1 MIKKRNSFSASAVLN
16 RFMRLLVLPL
26 LAATVALTTL
36 QTGAIAADKKTGLQV
51 IRTSTVGA
59 TKNVSLGLD
68 KSLVVEL
75 PRDVRDVLVANPEI
89 ADAIVR
95 TARKIFLIGNQVGQT
110 NIFMF
115 DKAGNTVLSLN
126 LAVERDILP
135 LADLIEKYVPG
146 SNVKVE
152 IVNDNVV
159 LTGSVPNPIAA
170 RRVSDLAQAFVTGG
184 EATTGQFTQTAVSGQ
199 NGGDSAISNPDGQGR
214 QESQIINLLKIEG
227 EDQVHLKVVV
237 AEIKRSVLKQLG
249 IDFSANGGTALQGFA
264 LQRAAVAGV
273 GGFFQGGGAAAG
285 VSRSVGSNA
294 ANFTT
299 TIEALERAN
308 VLRTLAEPTLTAQSG
323 REATFLAG
331 GEVNLPT
338 AVGTDE
344 DTGAATITTERRTLG
359 VSLSFT
365 PIVQSAER
373 ISITLN
379 TEVSSIDQ
387 TRADS
392 TGLGGVVFPGVSVRR
407 VSSTIELPSGGSMIV
422 GGLLKDELRRSS
434 QGLPYLKNIPILGS
448 LFGSSGYARDETELV
463 IMATPYL
470 VRPTAR
476 KKLARPDKNFA
487 APSDTGTFLF
497 NQINRI
503 YGGNG
508 GANGK
513 YHGRVGFIYD

>member
-1 MIKKRNSFSASAVLN
+1 MIKKRNSFSALAVLH
-16 RFMRLLVLPL
+16 RFARLSVLPL
-26 LAATVALTTL
+26 LAAIVALTTL
-36 QTGAIAADKKTGLQV
+36 QTGAIAADKKNGLQV
-51 IRTSTVGA
+51 IKTSTVGV
-59 TKNVSLGLD
+59 TKSVSLGLD
-68 KSLVVEL
+68 KSLVIEL

-110 NIFMF
+110 NVFMF

-135 LADLIEKYVPG
+135 LAELIEKYVPG
-146 SNVKVE
+146 SDVTVE

-159 LTGSVPNPIAA
+159 LTGTVPNPIAA
-170 RRVSDLAQAFVTGG
+170 RRVADLAQAFVTGG
-184 EATTGQFTQTAVSGQ
+184 EATTGAFTQTATSAQ
-199 NGGDSAISNPDGQGR
+199 NGGDSAISNPDGAGR
-214 QESQIINLLKIEG
+214 QQSQIINLLKIEG

-249 IDFSANGGTALQGFA
+249 ISLSALRNGVESFDLS
-264 LQRAAVAGV
+264 REAVAG
-273 GGFFQGGGAAAG
+273 A
-285 VSRSVGSNA
+285 VGSFQPGGLA
-294 ANFTT
+294 GTFSRTFGSTNFTT
-299 TIEALERAN
+299 AVQALERAN

-338 AVGTDE
+338 SSSIDDDGNIAIE
-344 DTGAATITTERRTLG
+344 TTQRTVG
-359 VSLSFT
+359 VSLSFL
-365 PIVQSAER
+365 PVVQSAER

-379 TEVSSIDQ
+379 TEVSAVDPTQ
-387 TRADS
+387 ADV
-392 TGLGGVVFPGVSVRR
+392 GAGGVSFPGVSIRR
-407 VSSTIELPSGGSMIV
+407 ASSTIELSSGGTMIV
-422 GGLLKDELRRSS
+422 GGLLKDELRRTSN
-434 QGLPYLKNIPILGS
+434 GLPYLKNLPVLGP
-448 LFGSSGYARDETELV
+448 LFGSSGFTRNETELV

-476 KKLARPDKNFA
+476 KNLARPDKNFA
-487 APSDTGTFLF
+487 TPSDTGTYLF

-503 YGGNG
+503 YGGKA

>member
-1 MIKKRNSFSASAVLN
+1 MLH
-16 RFMRLLVLPL
+16 RFARLSVLPL
-26 LAATVALTTL
+26 LAAIVALTTL
-36 QTGAIAADKKTGLQV
+36 QTGAIAADKKNGLQV
-51 IRTSTVGA
+51 IKTSTVGV
-59 TKNVSLGLD
+59 TKSVSLGLD
-68 KSLVVEL
+68 KSLVIEL

-110 NIFMF
+110 NVFMF

-135 LADLIEKYVPG
+135 LAELIEKYVPG
-146 SNVKVE
+146 SDVTVE

-159 LTGSVPNPIAA
+159 LTGTVPNPIAA
-170 RRVSDLAQAFVTGG
+170 RRVADLAQAFVTGG
-184 EATTGQFTQTAVSGQ
+184 EATTGAFTQTATSAQ
-199 NGGDSAISNPDGQGR
+199 NGGDSAISNPDGAGR
-214 QESQIINLLKIEG
+214 QQSQIINLLKIEG

-249 IDFSANGGTALQGFA
+249 ISLSALRNGVESFDLS
-264 LQRAAVAGV
+264 REAVAG
-273 GGFFQGGGAAAG
+273 A
-285 VSRSVGSNA
+285 VGSFQPGGLA
-294 ANFTT
+294 GTFSRTFGSTNFTT
-299 TIEALERAN
+299 AVQALERAN

-338 AVGTDE
+338 SSSIDDDGNIAIE
-344 DTGAATITTERRTLG
+344 TTQRTVG
-359 VSLSFT
+359 VSLSFL
-365 PIVQSAER
+365 PVVQSAER

-379 TEVSSIDQ
+379 TEVSAVDPTQ
-387 TRADS
+387 ADV
-392 TGLGGVVFPGVSVRR
+392 GAGGVSFPGVSIRR
-407 VSSTIELPSGGSMIV
+407 ASSTIELSSGGTMIV
-422 GGLLKDELRRSS
+422 GGLLKDELRRTSN
-434 QGLPYLKNIPILGS
+434 GLPYLKNLPVLGP
-448 LFGSSGYARDETELV
+448 LFGSSGFTRNETELV

-476 KKLARPDKNFA
+476 KNLARPDKNFA
-487 APSDTGTFLF
+487 TPSDTGTYLF

-503 YGGNG
+503 YGGKA

>member
-1 MIKKRNSFSASAVLN
+1 MIKKRNSFSALAVLN
-16 RFMRLLVLPL
+16 RFTRLTVLPL
-26 LAATVALTTL
+26 VAATVALTTL
-36 QTGAIAADKKTGLQV
+36 HTGAIAADKNNDLQV
-51 IRTSTVGA
+51 IRPGTVGA
-59 TKNVSLGLD
+59 VKTVSLGLD
-68 KSLVVEL
+68 KSIVVEL
-75 PRDVRDVLVANPEI
+75 PRDVRDVLVANPEV

-126 LAVERDILP
+126 LAVERDIKP
-135 LADLIEKYVPG
+135 LAGLIEKYVPG
-146 SNVKVE
+146 SDVTVE

-159 LTGSVPNPIAA
+159 LTGTVPNPIAA

-184 EATTGQFTQTAVSGQ
+184 EATTGAFTQTATSGQ
-199 NGGDSAISNPDGQGR
+199 NGGDSAITNPDGGGR

-237 AEIKRSVLKQLG
+237 AEIRRSVLKQLG
-249 IDFSANGGTALQGFA
+249 ISLSALQQGASAFNFS
-264 LQRAAVAGV
+264 RDAVAG
-273 GGFFQGGGAAAG
+273 A
-285 VSRSVGSNA
+285 VGSFQFGGLTGA
-294 ANFTT
+294 VSQ
-299 TIEALERAN
+299 TIGNNGVFQSSIDALERAN

-338 AVGTDE
+338 ATSIDDGVV
-344 DTGAATITTERRTLG
+344 TIETTERTVG

-365 PIVQSAER
+365 PVVQSAER

-379 TEVSSIDQ
+379 TEVSAVDPTQANADTSI
-387 TRADS
+387 
-392 TGLGGVVFPGVSVRR
+392 GGVVFPGVSIRR
-407 VSSTIELPSGGSMIV
+407 ASSTIELPSGGTMIV
-422 GGLLKDELRRSS
+422 GGLLKDDLRRTSA
-434 QGLPYLKNIPILGS
+434 GLPYLKNVPILGP
-448 LFGSSGYARDETELV
+448 LFGSAGFTRNETELV

-476 KKLARPDKNFA
+476 KQLVRPDKNFA
-487 APSDTGTFLF
+487 TPNDTGTFFF
-497 NQINRI
+497 NEINRV
-503 YGGNG
+503 YGGKAG
-508 GANGK
+508 VNGK

>member
-1 MIKKRNSFSASAVLN
+1 MIKIRNSFSPLAVLN
-16 RFMRLLVLPL
+16 RFARLTVLPL

-36 QTGAIAADKKTGLQV
+36 QTGAIAADKNRSGLQ
-51 IRTSTVGA
+51 ILKASSSGT
-59 TKNVSLGLD
+59 TKNVTLGLD

-75 PRDVRDVLVANPEI
+75 PRDVRDVLVANPEV

-115 DKAGNTVLSLN
+115 DKAGNTVLSIN

-135 LADLIEKYVPG
+135 LSQLIDKHVAGADVT
-146 SNVKVE
+146 VE

-159 LTGSVPNPIAA
+159 LTGTVPNPIAA

-184 EATTGQFTQTAVSGQ
+184 EATTGQFTQTATSGQ
-199 NGGDSAISNPDGQGR
+199 NGGDSAISNPDGNGR
-214 QESQIINLLKIEG
+214 QTSQVINLLKIEG

-237 AEIKRSVLKQLG
+237 AEVKRSVLKQLG
-249 IDFSANGGTALQGFA
+249 VDFGVASSSGAQAFA
-264 LQRAAVAGV
+264 LSRDAVAGV
-273 GGFFQGGGAAAG
+273 GGFFQGGGATA
-285 VSRSVGSNA
+285 SLIRRFGSNGIA
-294 ANFTT
+294 SA
-299 TIEALERAN
+299 TIDALERAN

-338 AVGTDE
+338 AVTVDD
-344 DTGAATITTERRTLG
+344 DTGRTEIETERRTLG

-373 ISITLN
+373 ISIALT
-379 TEVSSIDQ
+379 TEVSSIDN

-392 TGLGGVVFPGVSVRR
+392 TGLEGVSFPSVSVSR
-407 VSSTIELPSGGSMIV
+407 VSSTIELPSGGTMIV
-422 GGLLKDELRRSS
+422 GGLLRDELRLSS
-434 QGLPYLKNIPILGS
+434 QGLPYLKNLPILGS
-448 LFGSSGYARDETELV
+448 LFGSSGYTRDETELV

-476 KKLARPDKNFA
+476 KNLIRPDKNLA
-487 APSDTGTFLF
+487 AAADSGTFLF

-503 YGGNG
+503 YGGKS

>member
-1 MIKKRNSFSASAVLN
+1 MIKVRNSLYALAALH
-16 RFMRLLVLPL
+16 RFTRFVVLPL
-26 LAATVALTTL
+26 FAAIVALTTL
-36 QTGAIAADKKTGLQV
+36 NSGAMAADKKANLQV
-51 IRTSTVGA
+51 IKASSVGA
-59 TKNVSLGLD
+59 TKSVSLGLN
-68 KSLVVEL
+68 KSLVVQL
-75 PRDVRDVLVANPEI
+75 PRDVRDVLVANPEV

-115 DKAGNTVLSLN
+115 DKSGNTVLSLN
-126 LAVERDILP
+126 LSVERDVGP
-135 LADLIEKYVPG
+135 LDELIEKYVPG
-146 SNVKVE
+146 SKVKVE

-159 LTGSVPNPIAA
+159 LTGSVPNPLAA
-170 RRVSDLAQAFVTGG
+170 RRAADLAQAFLTGG
-184 EATTGQFTQTAVSGQ
+184 EATTGQFTQTAVSGE
-199 NGGDSAISNPDGQGR
+199 NGGDSAISNPDSSGR
-214 QESQIINLLKIEG
+214 QSSQVINLLTIDG

-249 IDFSANGGTALQGFA
+249 IDFSAAGGTTVQGFGLA
-264 LQRAAVAGV
+264 RTTAAGV
-273 GGFFQGGGAAAG
+273 GGFFQGGGASAAIANSIG
-285 VSRSVGSNA
+285 ANAGSFRTN
-294 ANFTT
+294 
-299 TIEALERAN
+299 IDALERAN

-338 AVGTDE
+338 DVSIDD
-344 DTGAATITTERRTLG
+344 DTGQQTITTERRTLG

-365 PIVQSAER
+365 PIVQSSER

-387 TRADS
+387 TRAD
-392 TGLGGVVFPGVSVRR
+392 TFGDGVTFPGVSVRR

-422 GGLLKDELRRSS
+422 GGLLKDKLRRSS
-434 QGLPYLKNIPILGS
+434 QGLPYLKNLPILGP
-448 LFGSSGYARDETELV
+448 LFGSSGYTRDETELV
-463 IMATPYL
+463 ILATPYL

-476 KKLARPDKNFA
+476 KNLTRPDKNFA
-487 APSDTGTFLF
+487 APADSGTFLF

-503 YGGNG
+503 YGGKT

>member
-1 MIKKRNSFSASAVLN
+1 MIKKRNSFSALAVLH
-16 RFMRLLVLPL
+16 RFARLSVLPL
-26 LAATVALTTL
+26 LAAIVALTTL
-36 QTGAIAADKKTGLQV
+36 QTGAIAADKKNGLQV
-51 IRTSTVGA
+51 IKTSTVGV
-59 TKNVSLGLD
+59 TKSVSLGLD
-68 KSLVVEL
+68 KSLVIEL

-110 NIFMF
+110 NVFMF

-135 LADLIEKYVPG
+135 LAELIEKYVPG
-146 SNVKVE
+146 SDVTVE

-159 LTGSVPNPIAA
+159 LTGTVPNPIAA
-170 RRVSDLAQAFVTGG
+170 RRVADLAQAFVTGG
-184 EATTGQFTQTAVSGQ
+184 EATTGAFTQTATSAQ
-199 NGGDSAISNPDGQGR
+199 NGGDSAISNPDGAGR
-214 QESQIINLLKIEG
+214 QQSQIINLLKIEG

-237 AEIKRSVLKQLG
+237 AEIRRSVLKQLG
-249 IDFSANGGTALQGFA
+249 IDFSASGGTTVQGFGLSRTTA
-264 LQRAAVAGV
+264 AGV
-273 GGFFQGGGAAAG
+273 GGFFQGGGASAAIANSIG
-285 VSRSVGSNA
+285 ANAGSFRTN
-294 ANFTT
+294 
-299 TIEALERAN
+299 IDILERAN

-338 AVGTDE
+338 GVSTDDE
-344 DTGAATITTERRTLG
+344 TGIQTITTERRTLG

-365 PIVQSAER
+365 PIVQSSER

-387 TRADS
+387 TRAD
-392 TGLGGVVFPGVSVRR
+392 TFGDGVTFPGVAVRR

-434 QGLPYLKNIPILGS
+434 QGLPYLKNLPILGP
-448 LFGSSGYARDETELV
+448 LFGSSGYTRDETELV
-463 IMATPYL
+463 ILATPYL

-476 KKLARPDKNFA
+476 KNLARPDKNFA

>member
-1 MIKKRNSFSASAVLN
+1 MIKKRNSFSALAVLN
-16 RFMRLLVLPL
+16 RFTRLTVLPL
-26 LAATVALTTL
+26 VAATVALTTL
-36 QTGAIAADKKTGLQV
+36 HTGAIAADNRDGLQV
-51 IRTSTVGA
+51 IRAGTVGA
-59 TKNVSLGLD
+59 VKNVSLGLD
-68 KSLVVEL
+68 KSVVVEL
-75 PRDVRDVLVANPEI
+75 PRDVRDVLVANPEV

-126 LAVERDILP
+126 LAVERDVLP

-152 IVNDNVV
+152 IVNDNIV

-199 NGGDSAISNPDGQGR
+199 NGGDSAISNPDAFGR

-249 IDFSANGGTALQGFA
+249 ISLSAFQQGASAFDFSRG
-264 LQRAAVAGV
+264 AVAGAV
-273 GGFFQGGGAAAG
+273 GAFQSGGLGGGVRQTIGNNGAFEA
-285 VSRSVGSNA
+285 SVQ
-294 ANFTT
+294 
-299 TIEALERAN
+299 ALERAN

-338 AVGTDE
+338 SSSIDDGVL
-344 DTGAATITTERRTLG
+344 TIETTARTVG

-379 TEVSSIDQ
+379 TEVSAVDPTQ
-387 TRADS
+387 ADA
-392 TGLGGVVFPGVSVRR
+392 GIGGVTFPGVSVRR
-407 VSSTIELPSGGSMIV
+407 ASSTIELPSGGTMIV
-422 GGLLKDELRRSS
+422 GGLLKDDLRRTSS
-434 QGLPYLKNIPILGS
+434 GLPYLKNVPILGP
-448 LFGSSGYARDETELV
+448 LFGSAGFTRNETELV

-476 KKLARPDKNFA
+476 KKLVRPDKNFA
-487 APSDTGTFLF
+487 TPNDTGTFFF
-497 NQINRI
+497 NEINRV
-503 YGGNG
+503 YGGKAG
-508 GANGK
+508 VNGK

>member
-1 MIKKRNSFSASAVLN
+1 MLN
-16 RFMRLLVLPL
+16 RFTRLSVLPL

-36 QTGAIAADKKTGLQV
+36 HTGAIAADKKAGLQV
-51 IRTSTVGA
+51 IRAGSVGA
-59 TKNVSLGLD
+59 IKNVSLGLD

-75 PRDVRDVLVANPEI
+75 PRDVRDVLVANPEV

-110 NIFMF
+110 NVFMF

-126 LAVERDILP
+126 LSIERDILP
-135 LADLIEKYVPG
+135 LAELIEKYVPG
-146 SNVKVE
+146 SKVKVE
-152 IVNDNVV
+152 IVNDNIV

-170 RRVSDLAQAFVTGG
+170 RRVSDLAQAFVSGG
-184 EATTGQFTQTAVSGQ
+184 EATTGQFTQTATSGQ
-199 NGGDSAISNPDGQGR
+199 NGGDSAITNPDALGR

-249 IDFSANGGTALQGFA
+249 ISLSSFRNGVENFDLSRQ
-264 LQRAAVAGV
+264 AVAGAV
-273 GGFFQGGGAAAG
+273 GAFQQGGFAG
-285 VSRSVGSNA
+285 NFGTTLGSA
-294 ANFTT
+294 SFDTAVQ
-299 TIEALERAN
+299 ALERAN

-338 AVGTDE
+338 SSSIDDGVVTVE
-344 DTGAATITTERRTLG
+344 TTARTVG

-379 TEVSSIDQ
+379 TEVSAVDPTQ
-387 TRADS
+387 ADS
-392 TGLGGVVFPGVSVRR
+392 GSGGVTFPGVSVRR
-407 VSSTIELPSGGSMIV
+407 ASSTIELPSGGTMIV
-422 GGLLKDELRRSS
+422 GGLLKDDLRRTSS
-434 QGLPYLKNIPILGS
+434 GLPYLKNLPVLGP
-448 LFGSSGYARDETELV
+448 LFGSAGFTRNETELV

-476 KKLARPDKNFA
+476 RKLARPDKNFA
-487 APSDTGTFLF
+487 TPSDTGTFLF

-503 YGGNG
+503 YGGSG